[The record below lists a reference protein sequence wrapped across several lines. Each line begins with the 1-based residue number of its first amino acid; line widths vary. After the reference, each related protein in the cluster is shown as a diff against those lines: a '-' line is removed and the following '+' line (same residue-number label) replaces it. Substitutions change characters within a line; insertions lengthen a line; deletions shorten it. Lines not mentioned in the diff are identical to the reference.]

1 MQLALEVACTTDE
14 KVPTGQEVQE
24 TEPGVAD
31 HDPAAQGTQTEEKDP
46 VVFQEQSIFQLGGLN
61 QIYCYPGP
69 LALWM
74 RVTDNV

>member
-1 MQLALEVACTTDE
+1 VKQKWNRWNDSASA
-14 KVPTGQEVQE
+14 
-24 TEPGVAD
+24 
-31 HDPAAQGTQTEEKDP
+31 AAQGTQTEEKDP

-61 QIYCYPGP
+61 QIYCYPCP